1 MESKR
6 LEAFSDG
13 VLAIIVTIM
22 VLELKVPQSA
32 ELAALKPLL
41 PLLLSYIIS
50 FMAVWIYWN
59 NHHHLFMAVK
69 KVNGNVLLANG
80 NLLFWLSL
88 SPFVTGWMGKSNF
101 APWPVFFFGCV
112 MLIAGASW
120 NILAAVLVKLHGKD
134 SQLAR
139 AVGNERKGML
149 SFILYAVG
157 AGLANFYPY
166 AAVALYAMVSV
177 YWLIP
182 DTRIER
188 TLAAKDINV

>member
-32 ELAALKPLL
+32 DLAALKPLL
-41 PLLLSYIIS
+41 PVLLSYIIS

-59 NHHHLFMAVK
+59 NHHHLFMVVK

-120 NILAAVLVKLHGKD
+120 VILASVLVKLHGKD
-134 SQLAR
+134 SQLAK
-139 AVGNERKGML
+139 AVGTERKGKL
-149 SFILYAVG
+149 SFGLYAIGV
-157 AGLANFYPY
+157 ALALFYPY
-166 AAVALYAMVSV
+166 VAVAFYTLVSIF
-177 YWLIP
+177 WLIP
-182 DTRIER
+182 DKRIER
-188 TLAAKDINV
+188 TLNAID